1 MVKYLLT
8 ILFCLLFFVPVLLS
22 QKKTAIPDGEF
33 EEQVTK
39 TGVQVLDVRTAGE
52 YAASHIKN
60 SLQADW
66 LDNKQFKER
75 VQYLDKA
82 HPVYV
87 YCGSGVRSKD
97 AAKWLRQ
104 EGFQQVFELQNG
116 FISWKKNNRPVEIDS
131 AVNQMSLTEYQALL
145 KTSSVSLVDFGAKWC
160 PPCKKMEPV
169 LEQLQ
174 KDLSG
179 KFTLI
184 KVDAGVHTGIM
195 QQLKVENI
203 PTFILYKNGKETWR
217 KNGLVSLEEFK
228 SQLQ

>member
-8 ILFCLLFFVPVLLS
+8 ILFFLLFFVPVLLS

-33 EEQVTK
+33 EEQITK
-39 TGVQVLDVRTAGE
+39 PGVQVLDVRTAGE
-52 YAASHIKN
+52 YASSHIKN

-82 HPVYV
+82 RPVYV

-104 EGFQQVFELQNG
+104 EGFQQVLELQNG

-131 AVNQMSLTEYQALL
+131 VVNQMSLTDYQALL

-174 KDLSG
+174 KDLPG
-179 KFTLI
+179 KFNLI
-184 KVDAGVHTGIM
+184 KVDAGVHTNIM
-195 QQLKVENI
+195 QQLKVEI
-203 PTFILYKNGKETWR
+203 LPTFILYKNGKETWR
-217 KNGLVSLEEFK
+217 KDGLVSLEEFK